1 MDKMVETYL
10 HNTYSEIDVLK
21 SSVKSKIVLAFN
33 QISKQVC
40 AIKYLQNNTNY
51 TLYKQL
57 QEIEHHILPQIYYV
71 YQDDDMLLV
80 IEEYINGQSLAE
92 YLSVQKVIPDNEIE
106 DILLQLCKGLA
117 MLHRLRIIHRDI
129 KLENIMITTD
139 RIVKL
144 IDFDIART
152 FKEDEAHDTTYLGT
166 KGYAAP
172 EQYGYSQTDVRSDI
186 YALGAT
192 LKRLNPESERL
203 KHIVNK
209 SMQIDPK
216 NRYQSVEEIMEELE
230 GAYSTKSLD
239 EKDVLDKFEI
249 MLHQKLE
256 LFRIPEPVQA
266 RDYPYIKE
274 DYFLMMPPSRIDMMD
289 YQSEDEAKKAGLA
302 EFNRLM
308 FCKLNDYIKTVL
320 DDYRLSKMVHYY
332 AYQREKENFYYKI
345 NMQIERIISDVI
357 DYFDLKIP
365 DYVKHFEC
373 IPSYTLFSGNEDKK
387 NFHLW
392 RIKHLQETEYVDEIR
407 TASFDRIMS
416 DGADGFEAYINVES
430 EPTTQKKKKWF
441 RNEYEYTEVMVY
453 NFNLDE
459 VSEVF
464 SENILQS
471 VYLIMFNNKHLQED
485 IRGLITKSYTPEFKR
500 LLAEKIEQIM
510 DFLKNKSK

>member
-21 SSVKSKIVLAFN
+21 DSVKSKIVLAFN

-40 AIKYLQNNTNY
+40 AIKYLQHNKNY
-51 TLYKQL
+51 ALYKQL
-57 QEIEHHILPQIYYV
+57 QAIEHRILPQIYYV
-71 YQDDDMLLV
+71 YQDEEVLIV

-92 YLSVQKVIPDNEIE
+92 HLSEQKVLSDNEIE
-106 DILLQLCKGLA
+106 DILLQLCKGLVI
-117 MLHRLRIIHRDI
+117 LHRFRIIHRDI

-192 LKRLNPESERL
+192 LKKLNPESERL
-203 KHIVNK
+203 KRIINK

-216 NRYQSVEEIMEELE
+216 NRYQNVEEIMEELE
-230 GAYSTKSLD
+230 GAYGEKSLD
-239 EKDVLDKFEI
+239 AKAVLDKFEI
-249 MLHQKLE
+249 MLRQKLE
-256 LFRIPEPVQA
+256 LFHIPEPVQA

-289 YQSEDEAKKAGLA
+289 YKSEDEAKKAGLA

-308 FCKLNDYIKTVL
+308 FGKLTDYIKTVL

-332 AYQREKENFYYKI
+332 TYQREKNNFYYKI
-345 NMQIERIISDVI
+345 NVQIERVINEVI
-357 DYFDLKIP
+357 DYFNLNIP

-373 IPSYTLFSGNEDKK
+373 IPSYTLLSGNEDKK
-387 NFHLW
+387 NYHLW

-407 TASFDRIMS
+407 EASFDRIMS
-416 DGADGFEAYINVES
+416 DNAAGFEAYINVES
-430 EPTTQKKKKWF
+430 ESTTQKKKKWF
-441 RNEYEYTEVMVY
+441 RNEYEYTEVVVY
-453 NFNLDE
+453 NFNLNE

-464 SENILQS
+464 TENILQS
-471 VYLIMFNNKHLQED
+471 AYLVMFNNRHLQED
-485 IRGLITKSYTPEFKR
+485 VRGLITKSYTLEFKQS
-500 LLAEKIEQIM
+500 LAEKIEQIM
-510 DFLKNKSK
+510 DFLKKQER